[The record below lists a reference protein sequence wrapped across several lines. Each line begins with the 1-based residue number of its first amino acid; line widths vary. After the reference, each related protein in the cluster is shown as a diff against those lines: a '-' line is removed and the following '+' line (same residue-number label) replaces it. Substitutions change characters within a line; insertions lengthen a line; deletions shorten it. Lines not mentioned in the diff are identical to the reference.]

1 MQSPLTWVLLLLFE
15 LITMTRPTWE
25 VLVLPSAGNGNSYWD
40 EVEAQNASQA
50 KKIIKSRIPSD
61 WKVGNNPKRV

>member
-1 MQSPLTWVLLLLFE
+1 
-15 LITMTRPTWE
+15 MTRPTWE
-25 VLVLPSAGNGNSYWD
+25 VLVIPSAGDGNSYWD

-61 WKVGNNPKRV
+61 WKVGNNPKRA